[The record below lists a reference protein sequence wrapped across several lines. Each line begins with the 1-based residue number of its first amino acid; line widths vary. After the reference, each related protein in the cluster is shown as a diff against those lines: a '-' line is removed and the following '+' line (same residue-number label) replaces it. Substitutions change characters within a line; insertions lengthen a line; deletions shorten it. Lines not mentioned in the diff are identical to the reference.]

1 MPTHAVNTGQEWV
14 PTNPV
19 LGVSRGPI
27 AVMEN
32 ASMVPGIETTSLRL
46 GQMFNDFWNTDYVLC
61 H

>member
-1 MPTHAVNTGQEWV
+1 MPTHAMNTGQEWV

-19 LGVSRGPI
+19 LGVSRGSI

-32 ASMVPGIETTSLRL
+32 ASVVPGTCLGL
-46 GQMFNDFWNTDYVLC
+46 GQMFIFETLTKWCATKW

>member
-32 ASMVPGIETTSLRL
+32 ASMVPGIETTCLRL
-46 GQMFNDFWNTDYVLC
+46 GQMFNDF
-61 H
+61 

>member
-19 LGVSRGPI
+19 LGVSRRPI

-32 ASMVPGIETTSLRL
+32 ASMVPGTETICLRL
-46 GQMFNDFWNTDYVLC
+46 GQIFNEF
-61 H
+61 